1 MTEFAK
7 SPLAAFRVLQEPG
20 AYASTAIVRMETD
33 GEEMDTSTEMVMFC
47 IHQKVFEC
55 WWADGESAPSRVLV
69 DDVLN

>member
-1 MTEFAK
+1 MSEFAK

-33 GEEMDTSTEMVMFC
+33 GTEMDTSTEMVMWC
-47 IHQKVFEC
+47 IHQKVFEAF
-55 WWADGESAPSRVLV
+55 WSDGETFPSKVVV

>member
-33 GEEMDTSTEMVMFC
+33 GVDMDTSTEMVLWC
-47 IHQKVFEC
+47 IHQKVFEAFC
-55 WWADGESAPSRVLV
+55 VHTLHDTNSING
-69 DDVLN
+69 NF